1 MESLLMKMQQKYE
14 KKDNKI
20 SKLKQ
25 KVAFLEGIVQDY
37 HGLIEVLKD
46 ALGDRTMREE
56 SKVKVKVDGKK
67 AKTRNLY
74 KTTPKTVQIKTE
86 SLEAVTVQESPEHT
100 DEEDD
105 EPEIINVIDITYEF
119 DDDDDNL
126 QDTLVEVVETE
137 EEEAE
142 VVEAEAEEEVVKQE
156 AE

>member
-1 MESLLMKMQQKYE
+1 M
-14 KKDNKI
+14 
-20 SKLKQ
+20 
-25 KVAFLEGIVQDY
+25 AFLEGIVQDY

-67 AKTRNLY
+67 TKTRNLY

-86 SLEAVTVQESPEHT
+86 SLETVTVQESPEHT
-100 DEEDD
+100 DEDDD

-126 QDTLVEVVETE
+126 QDTLVEVVENVVVE
-137 EEEAE
+137 EED
-142 VVEAEAEEEVVKQE
+142 
-156 AE
+156 